1 MDYIYLLQK
10 MRASQLLEV
19 SKPAFYCPSVIYYLC
34 DTYLSNE
41 SPCAAGFL
49 ICKEEDNYKYC
60 IPLIGFKN

>member
-41 SPCAAGFL
+41 SPCAAGFFGL
-49 ICKEEDNYKYC
+49 
-60 IPLIGFKN
+60 

>member
-1 MDYIYLLQK
+1 

-60 IPLIGFKN
+60 IQLIGFKN

>member
-1 MDYIYLLQK
+1 

-41 SPCAAGFL
+41 SPCAAGFFGL
-49 ICKEEDNYKYC
+49 
-60 IPLIGFKN
+60 